1 MTLGTLPFFLN
12 PLANEDHRSQKPRDL
27 ERHTHSQTR
36 VVQSHWSEIG
46 IAKDFVRQLPKTS
59 SIECRSS
66 LIDKNGLGGSGTH
79 DLRNCINGKKKKKK
93 RGSALK
99 QIIYY
104 Y

>member
-12 PLANEDHRSQKPRDL
+12 PLANEDHRSQKQGDL

-46 IAKDFVRQLPKTS
+46 IAKDFVRQLAKTS

-66 LIDKNGLGGSGTH
+66 PE
-79 DLRNCINGKKKKKK
+79 
-93 RGSALK
+93 
-99 QIIYY
+99 
-104 Y
+104 